1 MTYALRYKAV
11 VFKMSSVVP
20 RSSVEHNFQGSRKQ
34 IFFVTLLANTI
45 FII

>member
-1 MTYALRYKAV
+1 MKNSLGYKAV

-20 RSSVEHNFQGSRKQ
+20 CSSAGHSFQGFCQQ

-45 FII
+45 LII